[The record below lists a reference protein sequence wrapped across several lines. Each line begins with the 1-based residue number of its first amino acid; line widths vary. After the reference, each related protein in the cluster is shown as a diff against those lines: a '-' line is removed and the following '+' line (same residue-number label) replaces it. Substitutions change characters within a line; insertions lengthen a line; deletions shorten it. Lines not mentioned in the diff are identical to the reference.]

1 MRWKSSDGPN
11 IPSDLGRCRGR
22 IDLGHVARG
31 PASDMDLTFD
41 RPPLMSVSGIPSFSG
56 ATLSRSIG
64 ASIASDGLARYR
76 SASVLDCDQLS

>member
-1 MRWKSSDGPN
+1 
-11 IPSDLGRCRGR
+11 
-22 IDLGHVARG
+22 
-31 PASDMDLTFD
+31 
-41 RPPLMSVSGIPSFSG
+41 MSVSGIPSFSG